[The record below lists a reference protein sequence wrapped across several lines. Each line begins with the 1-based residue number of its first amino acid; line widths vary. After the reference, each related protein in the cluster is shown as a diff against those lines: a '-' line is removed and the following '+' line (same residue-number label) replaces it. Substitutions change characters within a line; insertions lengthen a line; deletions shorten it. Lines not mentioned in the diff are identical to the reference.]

1 MTDISS
7 FEKIL
12 QQPYAPIPVY
22 VRKVRWTWIVGYK
35 TTSGRFA
42 YYLSGPL
49 SKLRTYR
56 LADARAAAESLGLP
70 VKEYGPPEAFGRKRY
85 RPSEST
91 IQAYRHVAS
100 LGDVEKLV
108 AWLKEHP
115 ADVPT
120 LLELTYSE
128 QQVGEQ

>member
-1 MTDISS
+1 MSDITL
-7 FEKIL
+7 FRKIL

-22 VRKVRWTWIVGYK
+22 VREVRWTWIVGYK

-49 SKLRTYR
+49 SKLRTYS
-56 LADARAAAESLGLP
+56 LAAAHAGAESLGLP

-91 IQAYRHVAS
+91 IAAFQYVCS
-100 LGDVEKLV
+100 QGDVERLT
-108 AWLKEHP
+108 AWLKQHP
-115 ADVPT
+115 KDVPA
-120 LLELTYSE
+120 LFELTCKQRERE
-128 QQVGEQ
+128 Q